1 MRDSQSLS
9 PNHKALTAC
18 IAVGAL
24 LLVLLMMFS
33 GDGFARQEGSSV
45 VRQDV
50 AVIEVQYQESYAQA
64 YRAMGRIESVQ
75 QAGVGFERS
84 GRVASVLVDDGDT
97 LVPGQMIATLDTA
110 RVEAQIKELTAA
122 LDLAQAQLRLAE
134 NTEKRI
140 IDLVRKH
147 LESPQRLDEVAEN
160 KNIAQ
165 ARVTQTQASLDAVK
179 LELEKSTITATYAA
193 SVVRRNVDPGAVV
206 EAGQPIFELANN
218 ASLTARIPVPPKI
231 AANLKV
237 GEFYPLIVDEQTIF
251 GQLISIGTQRN
262 ARTRTLDTLFA
273 INPAK
278 QPLLVGDLI
287 AAKLEIELPQRG
299 LWVPIESLA
308 QGVRG
313 MWTVFVVG
321 QLGDTEVQARAVEVI
336 YTDGNRAYI
345 TGAVKNGDW
354 LVFNGTHRFV
364 PQQRVFATR
373 SNLVSQSQ

>member
-33 GDGFARQEGSSV
+33 GDGFARQEGSGV

-64 YRAMGRIESVQ
+64 YRAMGRIESAQ

-97 LVPGQMIATLDTA
+97 LVPGQIIATLDTA

-140 IDLVRKH
+140 IDLVQKR

-206 EAGQPIFELANN
+206 EAGRPIFELANN

-237 GEFYPLIVDEQTIF
+237 GEFYPLIVDEQTIS

-308 QGVRG
+308 RGVRG

-345 TGAVKNGDW
+345 TGAVTNGDW
-354 LVFNGTHRFV
+354 LLFNGTHRFV